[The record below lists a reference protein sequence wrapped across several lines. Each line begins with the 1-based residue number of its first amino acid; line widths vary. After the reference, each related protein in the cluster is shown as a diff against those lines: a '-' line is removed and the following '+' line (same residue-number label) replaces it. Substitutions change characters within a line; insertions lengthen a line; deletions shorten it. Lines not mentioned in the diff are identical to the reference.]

1 MRQNGVNDASSLPT
15 LPLTYP
21 CENELFAAEGRIVA
35 RGGSHNVKIC
45 AVNFTFQERSYP
57 ATYNAAREK
66 RQHTHDDKTLWAGYI
81 YRKLVAAKPSSAH

>member
-81 YRKLVAAKPSSAH
+81 YRKLVAGKPSSAH